1 MTLQL
6 LQKSLRILAVGG
18 QIRRYDVHI
27 ISGSHGLFLLLNLR
41 TIELRDLVLDLLDGC
56 RLIHRL
62 NVHGDNLAGFHL
74 QEILQHLVAEVGG
87 RDLQV
92 GHGAVQPAH
101 LEDPARREGKAG
113 RRNEILHRHSALYQ
127 PFPVKIKPV
136 VVTAAHVE
144 HGVHQVQALLAG
156 QTLRTDAQPA
166 EVVEKV
172 NLHVLKP
179 WLGLLHGISLNA
191 EGEIFGLGQAVVAL
205 RQLTP
210 QHGAELLTDLVEP
223 VPFEGDADHL
233 FEIRGIRRHIHKG
246 QLKANRAVKEVQK
259 AAPFLKDRRLIL
271 LLGQLII
278 DILKL
283 NSFGV
288 IVVCHA
294 ADAVREHSLKGN
306 AVLRRQRDLGILFV
320 TVLKLLQLPLLL
332 SGQSLRQLQLR
343 CLRLLSPRK
352 D

>member
-1 MTLQL
+1 M
-6 LQKSLRILAVGG
+6 
-18 QIRRYDVHI
+18 
-27 ISGSHGLFLLLNLR
+27 
-41 TIELRDLVLDLLDGC
+41 LDLLDGR

-62 NVHGDNLAGFHL
+62 NVHGDDLAGFHL

>member
-1 MTLQL
+1 M
-6 LQKSLRILAVGG
+6 
-18 QIRRYDVHI
+18 
-27 ISGSHGLFLLLNLR
+27 
-41 TIELRDLVLDLLDGC
+41 
-56 RLIHRL
+56 
-62 NVHGDNLAGFHL
+62 
-74 QEILQHLVAEVGG
+74 
-87 RDLQV
+87 
-92 GHGAVQPAH
+92 
-101 LEDPARREGKAG
+101 
-113 RRNEILHRHSALYQ
+113 
-127 PFPVKIKPV
+127 
-136 VVTAAHVE
+136 
-144 HGVHQVQALLAG
+144 QALLAG

-210 QHGAELLTDLVEP
+210 QHGAELLTDLVEA
-223 VPFEGDADHL
+223 VPFEGNADHL
-233 FEIRGIRRHIHKG
+233 LEIRRIRRHIHKG
-246 QLKANRAVKEVQK
+246 QLKADRAVKEVQK

-283 NSFGV
+283 NGFGV
-288 IVVCHA
+288 IIVGYA